1 MKVSVYEDNGGMIHA
16 VVMDGNEVKNIISGF
31 EDETMSRD
39 EFVDAAKTGFEWADD
54 YEPENYSG
62 LTMEQ
67 VAQEISGLDDLI
79 AEITPDGVDLYP
91 EKMGTAGM
99 ILFGIEQE

>member
-1 MKVSVYEDNGGMIHA
+1 MKVSVYEDNGGMIHV
-16 VVMDGNEVKNIISGF
+16 VVMDGGEIKNIISGF
-31 EDETMSRD
+31 EDETMSLD
-39 EFVDAAKTGFEWADD
+39 EFIAAAKTGFEWADE

-62 LTMEQ
+62 LTMER
-67 VAQEISGLDDLI
+67 VAKEISDLDDLI
-79 AEITPDGVDLYP
+79 AEITPDGVEVYP